1 MQRNLVPA
9 LFAAALTALPL
20 SAEFVPLFP
29 SAMAQADQ
37 RIRVRGTIIGLNGQT
52 LTVKTREGETAN
64 VMLAEGWTV
73 SGVARASMT
82 DIKPGDFVGIAS
94 LPRESGGDGALEVLI
109 FPPAMKGTNEGSFG
123 WDLKPNS
130 TMTNATVAQAV
141 KESDGHT
148 VILTYQ
154 GKEKK
159 IAIPEGTPIVTFAP
173 ATPADMMPGTV
184 VFIIAEKAA
193 SGTITARRVVVGM
206 NGVVP
211 PM

>member
-20 SAEFVPLFP
+20 SAAFVPLVP

-37 RIRVRGTIIGLNGQT
+37 RIRVRGTIISLDGQA

-94 LPRESGGDGALEVLI
+94 LPRDSGGDGALEVLI

-141 KESDGHT
+141 KESDEHT
-148 VILTYQ
+148 VTLTYQ
-154 GKEKK
+154 GNEKK
-159 IAIPEGTPIVTFAP
+159 IVVPEGTPIVTFAP
-173 ATPADMMPGTV
+173 ATPADLKPDAV
-184 VFIIAEKAA
+184 VFIIAEKGAGGA
-193 SGTITARRVVVGM
+193 ITARRVVVGT